1 MLAMA
6 ANSRVISFAE
16 IVKGRDSSVRVT
28 SDGLIYAVDLV
39 MVVTG
44 KNCNHSNECLRDL
57 EPSLFD
63 RENFIIRSRA
73 RLLTFQ
79 HAIELIMVL
88 PGKLAKETRT
98 QFGEIIKRYIAG
110 DPTLVKEI
118 AANAVSDH
126 PINQLARSAMEM
138 EELEYNKKRK
148 REIEDLE
155 ILERRL
161 VLEKGQVDLEN
172 SKVALEQSKVNLNML
187 KVKAPV
193 DFIINCMTTIETM
206 CGGLEA
212 RDKLR
217 YKALLNIS
225 ASSQVQGACNDS
237 VDEALS
243 QERIP
248 TPTSISDIV
257 SGMKVQGLKSSDY
270 QQIGKIAKKMYMA
283 LHGGKV
289 PTQHNQ
295 QAPNGQWF
303 KVNDYYLETDEQ
315 MLKDAVN
322 RFLDARGP
330 SSSV

>member
-1 MLAMA
+1 
-6 ANSRVISFAE
+6 
-16 IVKGRDSSVRVT
+16 
-28 SDGLIYAVDLV
+28 
-39 MVVTG
+39 
-44 KNCNHSNECLRDL
+44 
-57 EPSLFD
+57 
-63 RENFIIRSRA
+63 
-73 RLLTFQ
+73 
-79 HAIELIMVL
+79 MVL

-110 DPTLVKEI
+110 DPSLVKEI
-118 AANAVSDH
+118 AANAVSDR
-126 PINQLARSAMEM
+126 PVNQLARNAMEM

-225 ASSQVQGACNDS
+225 ASSQVQGTCNDS